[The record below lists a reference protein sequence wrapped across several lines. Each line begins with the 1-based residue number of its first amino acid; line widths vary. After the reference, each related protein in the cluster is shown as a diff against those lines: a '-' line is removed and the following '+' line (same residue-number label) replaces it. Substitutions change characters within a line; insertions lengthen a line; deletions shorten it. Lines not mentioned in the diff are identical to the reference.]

1 MSVAR
6 CLLLVLS
13 FASEE
18 GWVAHLRLPPLQSH
32 KARDA
37 PVATAVRHHVKPSA
51 LSRLTGGTI
60 AGGREAARADPSVVA
75 MALCMREWKVQGG
88 GAGRLGRSA
97 SSCGGGGAATAPA
110 VQSARRCR
118 RAAGS
123 THGGSG
129 AGGGK
134 LLSRPVSP
142 SLPGSWRC
150 ERAASIGG
158 SKAAW
163 REDSSG
169 WAADGLQ
176 RATGRGRRVALHRR
190 A

>member
-6 CLLLVLS
+6 RLLLVLS

-18 GWVAHLRLPPLQSH
+18 GWVAHLWLPPLQSH

-60 AGGREAARADPSVVA
+60 AGGREAARADPSVLA

-97 SSCGGGGAATAPA
+97 SSCGGGGGRHGPGGTFGAALPACSRQYPWGERRGRGETA
-110 VQSARRCR
+110 V
-118 RAAGS
+118 AAGQS
-123 THGGSG
+123 VAARELALRAGSQHWG
-129 AGGGK
+129 QQ
-134 LLSRPVSP
+134 
-142 SLPGSWRC
+142 GSM
-150 ERAASIGG
+150 A
-158 SKAAW
+158 
-163 REDSSG
+163 
-169 WAADGLQ
+169 
-176 RATGRGRRVALHRR
+176 RG
-190 A
+190 